1 MRGKKVNFKNT
12 IIIMTSNIGADI
24 LLKSGNEIGFRNK
37 ENKIYN
43 KNNEKDMADNNE
55 NKNNVND
62 SIKIDVLKE
71 VNKILKKEFLNRI
84 DEIIVFNRLSKDFIK
99 KIIEKYIF
107 DLATRFEKASYKIN
121 ICESVTE
128 FVLNNCLENQ
138 NGARDIKRNIKN
150 LIEDKITEEIIT
162 NNLEKGSCLN
172 IYVDNENNLII
183 DKSN

>member
-37 ENKIYN
+37 ENKIC
-43 KNNEKDMADNNE
+43 

-84 DEIIVFNRLSKDFIK
+84 DEIIVFNILSKDVIK
-99 KIIEKYIF
+99 KIIKKYIF